1 VDDNDFIE
9 EIIRNDSMNS
19 SNDTKKASL
28 QTNTEIEQ
36 IFINANKLAPWKE
49 EETSPVPKGIGQIK
63 QKEFGSRLK
72 Y

>member
-1 VDDNDFIE
+1 
-9 EIIRNDSMNS
+9 MNS

-49 EETSPVPKGIGQIK
+49 EETSPVPNGIGQIK
-63 QKEFGSRLK
+63 QKEFGLR
-72 Y
+72 